1 MFKNYLKTAFR
12 NLAKNKGFTF
22 INVFGLALGLA
33 TCMLIVFYVFDELS
47 YDRFNTKA
55 DRIYRVNNDIK
66 FGGNANSYAVSPA
79 PMAAAFLAE
88 LPEVEQV
95 VRFRDKGGFQVKKGD
110 LRIKERK
117 VIYADP
123 SVFSV
128 FTFPLLQGD
137 PATALK
143 EPRTV
148 VLNERAAKKYFG
160 SGNAMGKT
168 LVFNDSL
175 LYKVTG
181 VMKDIPAQAHF
192 NYDFFLS
199 MASLDESRELSWLSN
214 NFNTYILLKKGASL
228 KAVEAKFPKMV
239 NEHVGPQLQAAV
251 HLSIG
256 NLEKGGSYFRF
267 SLTPLLDIHLRS
279 NRVAELG
286 MNGNI
291 QYVYIF
297 GAIAAFI
304 LLIACVNFMNL
315 STARSSNRAR
325 EVGVR
330 KVLGSPRKYLVAQFL
345 SESVMVTFIA
355 TVIAVIAA
363 KLLLPLFNQMA
374 GKEMA
379 ITTQT
384 LIWLIPVL
392 LVLVVVIGCLAGSYP
407 ALFLSGFQP
416 IDVLKGKLSA
426 GFKGGMLRSGL
437 VIFQFFISICLIIGT
452 MVIYNQLKYIQ
463 SKDLGYSRDQVLV
476 VQNVYNIGRQ
486 TPVFKKEVERM
497 PDVKSVTLTGF
508 LPTEGYN
515 NSTTVFQDRSMDS
528 KRALSTQFWS
538 VDDTYIPTLGMKLVA
553 GRNFSHL
560 LSTDSSSVII
570 NETAARKL
578 GFADPLNK
586 QLFVPTDNMG
596 LHNKALHIVGV
607 VKDFNFHSLRENVT
621 PVILSYSD
629 DWGALAVKVKTANVP
644 ALIDRIKNKWKEIAP
659 GQQFQYSFMDL
670 DFKATYD
677 TEQRIGTIFI
687 TFTTLAIIIACLGLF
702 GLAAYAAEQ
711 RTKEIGIRKVLG
723 ANVSTIVAMLSKDFI
738 LLVLIS
744 IVFAVPISWWGMQKM
759 FLQDFAYRQNIQ
771 WWVLAAAGLGAIV
784 IAFVT
789 ISFQSIKAA
798 LSNPVTSLR
807 SE

>member
-1 MFKNYLKTAFR
+1 Q
-12 NLAKNKGFTF
+12 
-22 INVFGLALGLA
+22 
-33 TCMLIVFYVFDELS
+33 
-47 YDRFNTKA
+47 
-55 DRIYRVNNDIK
+55 
-66 FGGNANSYAVSPA
+66 
-79 PMAAAFLAE
+79 
-88 LPEVEQV
+88 VE
-95 VRFRDKGGFQVKKGD
+95 KGD
-110 LRIKERK
+110 LRIKDRK

-143 EPRTV
+143 EPRTM

-407 ALFLSGFQP
+407 ALFL
-416 IDVLKGKLSA
+416 
-426 GFKGGMLRSGL
+426 
-437 VIFQFFISICLIIGT
+437 
-452 MVIYNQLKYIQ
+452 
-463 SKDLGYSRDQVLV
+463 
-476 VQNVYNIGRQ
+476 
-486 TPVFKKEVERM
+486 
-497 PDVKSVTLTGF
+497 
-508 LPTEGYN
+508 
-515 NSTTVFQDRSMDS
+515 
-528 KRALSTQFWS
+528 
-538 VDDTYIPTLGMKLVA
+538 
-553 GRNFSHL
+553 
-560 LSTDSSSVII
+560 
-570 NETAARKL
+570 
-578 GFADPLNK
+578 
-586 QLFVPTDNMG
+586 
-596 LHNKALHIVGV
+596 
-607 VKDFNFHSLRENVT
+607 
-621 PVILSYSD
+621 
-629 DWGALAVKVKTANVP
+629 
-644 ALIDRIKNKWKEIAP
+644 
-659 GQQFQYSFMDL
+659 
-670 DFKATYD
+670 
-677 TEQRIGTIFI
+677 
-687 TFTTLAIIIACLGLF
+687 
-702 GLAAYAAEQ
+702 
-711 RTKEIGIRKVLG
+711 
-723 ANVSTIVAMLSKDFI
+723 
-738 LLVLIS
+738 
-744 IVFAVPISWWGMQKM
+744 
-759 FLQDFAYRQNIQ
+759 
-771 WWVLAAAGLGAIV
+771 
-784 IAFVT
+784 
-789 ISFQSIKAA
+789 
-798 LSNPVTSLR
+798 
-807 SE
+807 